1 MTSSVAR
8 SRLIGVLAVV
18 LIATACGPP
27 AGTPSNHVA
36 SRAGPTL
43 YFPPVTGAW
52 EHVDPISVGWERDRL
67 QDVLSYARD
76 QRSSGLVI
84 LHEGRI
90 LAEAYWDVP
99 REDGTAYADM
109 ADAPM
114 PDGSVVEDVASVQKS
129 VVSFLV
135 GVARGK
141 GLLDLGDSVSTHLGA
156 GWSNASVEQEAAIQ
170 LRHLLS
176 MTSGLATDLSFQ
188 QTPGETWMYNT
199 NAYSRLVPVLEAVT
213 GLSVDASTTEWLT
226 VPTGMTHS
234 SWEPRPW
241 VRPGADANRVGF
253 RTTARDLA
261 RLGILVGSGGRW
273 NGKDLLGDSTFLTE
287 SLRAS
292 QGLNPSYGL
301 LWWLNGGSRVLG
313 QWVSSGAARP
323 TGSNA
328 AEELV
333 LGMLIPTAPD
343 DLVAAQGALGRK
355 LYIVTSLDLIVT
367 RLGDRPE
374 TEFNAELWRRLMA
387 ASPDRYGVPSN

>member
-1 MTSSVAR
+1 MTSSVAH

-18 LIATACGPP
+18 LIATSCGPP
-27 AGTPSNHVA
+27 AGTPSSEVA

-43 YFPPVTGAW
+43 YFPPVTGPW
-52 EHVDPISVGWERDRL
+52 EHVDPTAVGWERDRL
-67 QDVLSYARD
+67 HDVLAYVRD

-84 LHEGRI
+84 LHGGRI

-99 REDGTAYADM
+99 RKDGSGYANM

-135 GVARGK
+135 GVARGQ
-141 GLLDLGDSVSTHLGA
+141 GLLNLEDSVSTHLGA
-156 GWSNASVEQEAAIQ
+156 GWSNTSLQHETAIQ

-176 MTSGLATDLSFQ
+176 MTSGLATDLSYQ
-188 QTPGETWMYNT
+188 QAPGEKWMYNT
-199 NAYSRLVPVLEAVT
+199 NAYSQLVPVLEAAT
-213 GLSVDASTTEWLT
+213 GLSVDASTSQWLT
-226 VPTGMTHS
+226 APTGMTRS
-234 SWEPRPW
+234 SWEPRRW

-261 RLGILVGSGGRW
+261 RLGILVQSGGRW
-273 NGKDLLGDSTFLTE
+273 NGQDLLGDSTFLTE
-287 SLRAS
+287 SLRPS
-292 QGLNPSYGL
+292 QDLNPSYGL

-313 QWVSSGAARP
+313 RWVSSGAPRP
-323 TGSNA
+323 TGSA
-328 AEELV
+328 VAEEPF

-355 LYIVTSLDLIVT
+355 LYIVPSLDLIVT

-374 TEFNAELWRRLMA
+374 TAFNAELWRRVMA
-387 ASPDRYGVPSN
+387 ASPDR

>member
-1 MTSSVAR
+1 MTSSVAH
-8 SRLIGVLAVV
+8 SRLIGVLAVG
-18 LIATACGPP
+18 LMATTCGPP
-27 AGTPSNHVA
+27 AGALSSEVA
-36 SRAGPTL
+36 SRAGPPL
-43 YFPPVTGAW
+43 YFPPVTGPW
-52 EHVDPISVGWERDRL
+52 EHAEPTAVGWERDRL
-67 QDVLSYARD
+67 HDVLAYARD

-84 LHEGRI
+84 LHGGRI

-99 REDGTAYADM
+99 PEDGSASANM

-141 GLLDLGDSVSTHLGA
+141 ELLDLEDSVSTHLGT
-156 GWSNASVEQEAAIQ
+156 GWSNASLEQETAIQ

-176 MTSGLATDLSFQ
+176 MTSGLATDLSYQ
-188 QTPGETWMYNT
+188 QAPGEKWMYNT
-199 NAYSRLVPVLEAVT
+199 NAYSQLVPVLEAAT
-213 GLSVDASTTEWLT
+213 GLSVDASTSQWLT
-226 VPTGMTHS
+226 VPTGMTRS

-261 RLGILVGSGGRW
+261 RLGILVQSGGRW
-273 NGKDLLGDSTFLTE
+273 NGEDLLGDSTFLTE
-287 SLRAS
+287 SLRPS
-292 QGLNPSYGL
+292 QELNPSYGL

-313 QWVSSGAARP
+313 RWVSRGAPSP
-323 TGSNA
+323 TA
-328 AEELV
+328 VAEEPV

-355 LYIVTSLDLIVT
+355 LYIVPSLNLIVT

-374 TEFNAELWRRLMA
+374 TEFNAELWRRVMA
-387 ASPDRYGVPSN
+387 ASPDR